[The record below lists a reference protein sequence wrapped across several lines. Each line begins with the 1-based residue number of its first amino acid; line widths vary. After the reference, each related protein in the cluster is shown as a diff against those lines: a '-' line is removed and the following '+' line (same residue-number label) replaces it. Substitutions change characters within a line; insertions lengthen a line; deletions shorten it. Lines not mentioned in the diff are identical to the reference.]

1 MKYIKTFEKRQI
13 SEDERK
19 LNNLAKRLEY
29 NLNKFFKPDKNNY
42 EVIGV
47 AGYYHHMSNSSWIN
61 ISLHNISKESNEFLI
76 FWQKFHELGGKY
88 FISFDLDEE
97 KAEKLLLSLK
107 KELPERV
114 MEIDMKKY
122 NL

>member
-1 MKYIKTFEKRQI
+1 MKYIKTFEKREI

-19 LNNLAKRLEY
+19 LNNLARRLEY

-42 EVIGV
+42 EYVYVNG
-47 AGYYHHMSNSSWIN
+47 YHHNMSNSDYVT
-61 ISLHNISKESNEFLI
+61 ISIQIPKGSNEFVI
-76 FWQKFHELGGKY
+76 FLQKFHELKGKY
-88 FISFDLDEE
+88 FITYNLSKE
-97 KAEKLLLSLK
+97 KAEELLLSLK
-107 KELPERV
+107 RELPERV